1 MDCLETL
8 RNQIDE
14 IDKNLVELFEK
25 RMELSL
31 QIAAYKMRNNLPIL
45 NEKRE
50 TEVIEKNLSKLKNKD
65 FEVELIE
72 FFKTIMH
79 LSKQVQIR
87 AFNEHGITIKG
98 V

>member
-45 NEKRE
+45 NEK
-50 TEVIEKNLSKLKNKD
+50 NLSKLKNKD